1 MNEKNEK
8 KGKGRTFGVGVPSF
22 KFQPTYGKEGKGS
35 TIPTKEIRSQQFE
48 KNRGNIVRRTTSWW
62 VSMYLNCENKKV
74 ITQKKI
80 EIIAAR

>member
-1 MNEKNEK
+1 M
-8 KGKGRTFGVGVPSF
+8 
-22 KFQPTYGKEGKGS
+22 
-35 TIPTKEIRSQQFE
+35 KEIRSQQFE

-62 VSMYLNCENKKV
+62 VSMYLNCEKKKV